1 MSPIPA
7 ARAAYLDKLYEWRGR
22 RWEFRNRTKT
32 LEGRVELIDKK
43 WKKVRL

>member
-7 ARAAYLDKLYEWRGR
+7 ARAAYLDKLYEW
-22 RWEFRNRTKT
+22 EFRNRTKT
-32 LEGRVELIDKK
+32 LEGRVESIDKK